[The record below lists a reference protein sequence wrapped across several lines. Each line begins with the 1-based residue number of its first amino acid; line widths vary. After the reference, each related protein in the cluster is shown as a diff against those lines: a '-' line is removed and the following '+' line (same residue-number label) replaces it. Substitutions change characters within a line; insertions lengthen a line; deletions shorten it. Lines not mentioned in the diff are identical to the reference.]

1 MGLEIERKFL
11 VTSEAWRVGT
21 PTLFVQGYL
30 SRDVQNTVRVRVA
43 GQQAMLTVKGKTHG
57 ISRAEYE
64 YEIPLADAQEMLKL
78 CEGPLIEKNRWLL
91 KAGQLTWEIDEFLGL
106 NAGLVIAEIELEHEA
121 QTFSLPDW
129 VGKEVSDDSRYF
141 NSNLSKTPFSAWEI

>member
-11 VTSEAWRVGT
+11 VTSEAWRSGT
-21 PTLFVQGYL
+21 PTLYIQGYL
-30 SRDVQNTVRVRVA
+30 SRDAQSTVRVRIA
-43 GQQAMLTVKGKTHG
+43 GQEAMLTVKGKTKG

-64 YEIPLADAQEMLKL
+64 YAIPLADAQEMLKL
-78 CEGPLIEKNRWLL
+78 CDGPLIEKNRWLL
-91 KAGQLTWEIDEFLGL
+91 RAGQLTWEIDEFLGL

-121 QTFSLPDW
+121 QTFSLPEW